1 MAGNSSNGS
10 WSEVQDCHGTELRD
24 LSSLGTAVTFSGGV
38 PSLVSLTNRSLTA
51 SHHANSP
58 GGIAQASRIVHF
70 NHLAESRDFAVASTD
85 LGKVYF
91 AGRGVSGS
99 PREGGSVGAAGKGAD
114 AFQAV
119 QVPSLEGVVSVAAGE
134 VHCLALRA
142 DGAVFSWGRNDSGQL
157 GLGPTS
163 DRGREAAGVDMKE
176 KRGATFFIGTPRY
189 ISCLHRTRITSIACG
204 SRHSLLVAEDGAL
217 YTFGENLAGQ
227 LGVGR
232 SSLSASPVRV
242 TLSST
247 RPTRSLAATVRLL
260 SASSPKAETSLDTL
274 SVSAGLNFD
283 SDNNS
288 GNEYKDG
295 KDEEPHQESSIPD
308 DDSDVI
314 RFDPSTVDVRAVS
327 ASGGLG
333 HSLVLTA
340 SGHVFSFGLNN
351 YGQLGLGDIT
361 KRFTPSLVF
370 IIDRDTEGLSHH
382 GIGEEEDSE
391 GHVEAYNKS
400 NGCHLKPLLAQQVSA
415 GPHHSVF
422 LATAKAGGGV
432 YTCGSSSSGRLG
444 QSHLSDPAASAVAH
458 VSMLVQMQKQ
468 TRVTLDGDS
477 IDGITAIEATLDP
490 QHPDHKW
497 PFPTGVGP
505 LSTPLPTL
513 PQTSL
518 NKVADYSPPAYYT
531 KNLERD
537 VRPKP
542 AKTFDEVTQRPAT
555 SLVNAGTWTI
565 PLTRTT
571 SHRRMID
578 AGEKF
583 ILAAATGQFQPHAD
597 PVEERRMT
605 VEAMDEITKFKET
618 AAMRAV
624 NKRFAP
630 GVRGMPWKR
639 GVRPTNLDAP
649 VTIPGLLRSSILH
662 GRVITRVA
670 ATDEETILFAPAI
683 LKRAVP
689 HACPDFGGSL
699 VTLTGPG
706 LNSISKAPEATL
718 LSKLS
723 VAESERTAAAAVRL
737 FAPRKDATGMH
748 AIAGVFVRWMCR
760 FDKSLAGMSREV
772 RPAIHD
778 VEVHYSRA
786 YYAVGA
792 DLEGFLGLNE
802 AKLPFRVR
810 LDGSSFPSSTDDLHL
825 DLDSIRTIAPA
836 VSRPCE
842 AEVQLMVIDPEKGEA
857 GLRSAPAEAFVHG
870 SLRFSFFAQPEIFAV
885 APTTVSVSAYD
896 ELTIT
901 GDNLFGV
908 ALVDTTARPIAEQLV
923 VEVQK
928 EVNERELAE
937 AERLAS
943 QLSKID
949 LKTGKFEAPSQM
961 PPLIHVSRPAG
972 SVDELCEILISF
984 DLFIDG
990 AFTSRVS
997 PISGF
1002 YQVKYDEHIVDVRA
1016 ASRAIAAAQ
1025 TGLRA
1030 PTGTSAPVSTP
1041 QVGANRLIAAA
1052 ASAAADSKI
1061 PEDSDKGIVGTYSAV
1076 VKCNIPDV
1084 KSLFPKSFTKIPSI
1098 PDELQSAVRELY
1110 ASWERSLSQS
1120 GSSEDSS
1127 LPASVLAALDEARSY
1142 AYQSRLEGTHPSSS
1156 SIQHVAHLVPRM
1168 SVNGGVDW
1176 LEGRSSLQ
1184 ITLVDAELSHTSPCT
1199 LLIPPD
1205 LTSSIQFCIRGAGLI
1220 PGTAASAILSKID
1233 SSGSLVL
1240 ENPFTCSA
1248 SVINESTIEVTANA
1262 GELAKALL
1270 PKLEDELLCGFFT
1283 IDVAINLSGHVVET
1297 NKPLRICL
1305 CTGGVQPRPDTAHPL
1320 FISDVAGEIEIVLA
1334 KRNAPDCFDGISG
1347 IQPDGDLWIPPSLVL
1362 HDLYNGLV
1370 GKEAEYG
1377 SNSVY
1382 ISIKDKE
1389 GHHRVSSVL
1398 SRRESDGALVV
1409 IGKFEPFGLHMHTG
1423 PITPTLVIDNHPSH
1437 AIATPGYKMYYYSL
1451 KDLSISAVVCNAKK
1465 VCAGAD
1471 VVVSISGL
1479 EELLHHCE
1487 DNQPPSDDI
1496 VVRLRATD
1504 NASVEAIVP
1513 AIISADK
1520 TGVTFVLPDIVGTL
1534 SVEFSISGGKPN
1546 AFIMA
1551 STQLTTVKK

>member
-1 MAGNSSNGS
+1 MAGSTSNGS
-10 WSEVQDCHGTELRD
+10 WSEVQDCHGTELLD
-24 LSSLGTAVTFSGGV
+24 LTTLGTAVTFSGGV

-58 GGIAQASRIVHF
+58 GGIAQASRIVRF

-99 PREGGSVGAAGKGAD
+99 PREGGSVGSAGKGAD

-119 QVPSLEGVVSVAAGE
+119 QVPSLEGIVSVAAGE

-142 DGAVFSWGRNDSGQL
+142 DGAVYSWGRNDSGQL

-163 DRGREAAGVDMKE
+163 VKGREVASVDMKE
-176 KRGATFFIGTPRY
+176 KRGATFFFGTPRY

-232 SSLSASPVRV
+232 SSMSASPVRV
-242 TLSST
+242 TLLPT
-247 RPTRSLAATVRLL
+247 RPTKSLAATVRLL
-260 SASSPKAETSLDTL
+260 SSSSPTTEATLDTT
-274 SVSAGLNFD
+274 SVTSAFD
-283 SDNNS
+283 FDAESSS
-288 GNEYKDG
+288 GNENKEG
-295 KDEEPHQESSIPD
+295 KDEPIEEAAIPD
-308 DDSDVI
+308 DDSDVV
-314 RFDPSTVDVRAVS
+314 RFDSSAVDVRAVS

-351 YGQLGLGDIT
+351 YGQLGLGDVA
-361 KRFTPSLVF
+361 KRFTPALVF
-370 IIDRDTEGLSHH
+370 IINRDTEGLSYH

-400 NGCHLKPLLAQQVSA
+400 NGCHLKPLLAQQLSA

-422 LATAKAGGGV
+422 LATAKESGGV

-444 QSHLSDPAASAVAH
+444 QSHLTDPAASAVAH
-458 VSMLVQMQKQ
+458 VSMLMQMQKQ
-468 TRVTLDGDS
+468 TRVALDGDS
-477 IDGITAIEATLDP
+477 IDGTTTVEASLDP

-497 PFPTGVGP
+497 PFPTGIGP
-505 LSTPLPTL
+505 LSLPLPTL

-518 NKVADYSPPAYYT
+518 NKVAEYSPPVSYS

-542 AKTFDEVTQRPAT
+542 AKTFDEVTQRPST
-555 SLVNAGTWTI
+555 SLVTAGTWTI
-565 PLTRTT
+565 PLARTT

-605 VEAMDEITKFKET
+605 VEAMDELTKFKET

-639 GVRPTNLDAP
+639 GVRPANLDAP
-649 VTIPGLLRSSILH
+649 VTVPGLLRSSILN
-662 GRVITRVA
+662 GRVITRVTA
-670 ATDEETILFAPAI
+670 ADEETILFAPAI

-723 VAESERTAAAAVRL
+723 VAESERSAAAAVRL

-810 LDGSSFPSSTDDLHL
+810 LDGSTFPSSADALHL

-857 GLRSAPAEAFVHG
+857 ALRAAPPEAFVHG

-908 ALVDTTARPIAEQLV
+908 ALVDTTARPIAEQLIV
-923 VEVQK
+923 DVQK

-937 AERLAS
+937 AERLAA

-949 LKTGKFEAPSQM
+949 LKTGKFVAPSQL
-961 PPLIHVSRPAG
+961 PPLIHVSKPAG

-990 AFTSRVS
+990 VFSSRVS

-1030 PTGTSAPVSTP
+1030 PSAGTSAPVSTP
-1041 QVGANRLIAAA
+1041 QVGATRLSAA
-1052 ASAAADSKI
+1052 AAADSKA
-1061 PEDSDKGIVGTYSAV
+1061 PEDADKGIVGTYSAV

-1098 PDELQSAVRELY
+1098 PDELLNAVKELY
-1110 ASWERSLSQS
+1110 SRWETSLTHG
-1120 GSSEDSS
+1120 GSVADLT
-1127 LPASVLAALDEARSY
+1127 LPESTLAALDEARSY
-1142 AYQSRLEGTHPSSS
+1142 AFQARLDGTHSSS
-1156 SIQHVAHLVPRM
+1156 SSTKHVAHLVPRM

-1184 ITLVDAELSHTSPCT
+1184 VTLVDAELSHTSPSS
-1199 LLIPPD
+1199 LLLPPD
-1205 LTSSIQFCIRGAGLI
+1205 LTSSIQFFIRGAGLI
-1220 PGTAASAILSKID
+1220 PGTAASATLSKID

-1240 ENPFTCSA
+1240 EQPFSCSA
-1248 SVINESTIEVTANA
+1248 TVVNESTIEVIANA
-1262 GELAKALL
+1262 GALAKAFL
-1270 PKLEDELLCGFFT
+1270 PTVENELLCGFFT
-1283 IDVAINLSGHVVET
+1283 IDVAISLSGHVVET
-1297 NKPLRICL
+1297 PKPLRICL
-1305 CTGGVQPRPDTAHPL
+1305 CTGGVQPRHDTADPL

-1347 IQPDGDLWIPPSLVL
+1347 TRPDGDLWIPPSLVI

-1377 SNSVY
+1377 CNSVY

-1398 SRRESDGALVV
+1398 SRRESDGAIVV
-1409 IGKFEPFGLHMHTG
+1409 VGKFEPFGLQMHTG
-1423 PITPTLVIDNHPSH
+1423 PIAPSLVIDNHP
-1437 AIATPGYKMYYYSL
+1437 ANALPTPGYKMYYYSL
-1451 KDLSISAVVCNAKK
+1451 KDISISAVTCSAKK

-1471 VVVSISGL
+1471 VVVSITGL
-1479 EELLHHCE
+1479 DELLHHCE
-1487 DNQPPSDDI
+1487 NTSPPSGDI
-1496 VVRLRATD
+1496 VVRLRASD
-1504 NASVEAIVP
+1504 NATIEAIVP
-1513 AIISADK
+1513 VVISADK
-1520 TGVTFVLPDIVGTL
+1520 TGVTFVLPELVGTL

-1551 STQLTTVKK
+1551 PTHLTTVKK